1 MAISFNNQNCSNNKS
16 IKSAEIN
23 DDGDLV
29 VFYTDSTSEVLGHVV
44 GKDGKNF
51 IPDVQ
56 GYLIPGGTSFVN
68 EPLGFVYQSYANNKV
83 TLYFKTSL
91 PGVTPSTWI
100 SAEYGKGVQGD
111 PFLIDDQGTILPD
124 LTNLRI
130 GYTFYKTDEGNIYQ
144 KTPQL
149 VWSHPYRWKGDKG
162 DAGNFVINDSG
173 DTLPD
178 ASTLYDTYTF
188 LKTDTGM
195 IYQIYVDGNDVL
207 NWSTPYQW
215 KGDKGDKGDTGTSDA
230 PICIISNIV
239 DFSLPN
245 TLIML
250 GTVPAGYVVTNID
263 ANVLNRLNTNVV
275 EMEIRFGGT
284 IQDDT
289 GSVIIAP
296 ADYFDINIKNRYI
309 VNEIN
314 HEPRTK
320 DEIVSAIFDYAPL
333 NSDYGLVE
341 IKITIANNLPASAIP
356 I

>member
-16 IKSAEIN
+16 IKSASIN

-29 VFYTDSTSEVLGHVV
+29 VIYTDSTSEVLGHVV
-44 GKDGKNF
+44 GSDGKNF
-51 IPDVQ
+51 TPDERGDLIPD
-56 GYLIPGGTSFVN
+56 GTMFIDK
-68 EPLGFVYQSYANNKV
+68 PQGFVYESYANGKV

-100 SAEYGKGVQGD
+100 SAEYGKGDKGD
-111 PFLIDDQGTILPD
+111 PFLIDDQGTTLPD
-124 LTNLRI
+124 LTDLRI

-144 KTPQL
+144 KTAQL
-149 VWSHPYRWKGDKG
+149 VWSAPYRWKGIKG

-178 ASTLYDTYTF
+178 ASTLWDTYTF
-188 LKTDTGM
+188 LKEDTGQ
-195 IYQIYVDGNDVL
+195 IYQVYVDGNGTL
-207 NWSTPYQW
+207 HWSKPYQW
-215 KGDKGDKGDTGTSDA
+215 TGKQGDKGDDGSSADA
-230 PICIISNIV
+230 LYVISNTV
-239 DFSLPN
+239 DFSMAN
-245 TLIML
+245 TLLVL

-263 ANVLNRLNTNVV
+263 ANVTSKLNTNVV

-284 IQDDT
+284 IQDDA
-289 GSVIIAP
+289 GSIIIAP
-296 ADYFDINIKNRYI
+296 QDYFDINIKKRYI

-314 HEPRTK
+314 HDPSTN

-333 NSDYGLVE
+333 NSDSGIVE
-341 IKITIANNLPASAIP
+341 IKITVAKQLPKSSIP

>member
-51 IPDVQ
+51 APDEQGVLIPD
-56 GYLIPGGTSFVN
+56 GTSFIN
-68 EPLGFVYQSYANNKV
+68 EPQGFVYQSYANNTV

-91 PGVTPSTWI
+91 PGVDPSTWI
-100 SAEYGKGVQGD
+100 SVEYGKGDKGD
-111 PFLIDDQGTILPD
+111 PFLIDAQGTTLPD
-124 LTNLRI
+124 LDGLRI

-144 KTPQL
+144 KTEQL
-149 VWSHPYRWKGDKG
+149 VWSAPYAWKGVKG
-162 DAGNFVINDSG
+162 DAGNFVINGHG

-178 ASTLYDTYTF
+178 VSTLYDTYTF

-195 IYQIYVDGNDVL
+195 IYQVYVDGNNVL
-207 NWSTPYQW
+207 HWSDPYQW
-215 KGDKGDKGDTGTSDA
+215 KGDKGEKGDTGKAEESLY
-230 PICIISNIV
+230 IISNTV

-245 TLIML
+245 TLLVL

-263 ANVLNRLNTNVV
+263 ANVVTQLNTNVV

-284 IQDDT
+284 IQDDA

-296 ADYFDINIKNRYI
+296 KDYFDINIKKRYI

-314 HEPRTK
+314 HDPSTN
-320 DEIVSAIFDYAPL
+320 DEIVSAVFDYAPL
-333 NSDYGLVE
+333 NSDSGIVQ
-341 IKITIANNLPASAIP
+341 IKITIAKQLPTSDIP

>member
-51 IPDVQ
+51 TPDEQGILIPD
-56 GYLIPGGTSFVN
+56 GTSFIS
-68 EPLGFVYQSYANNKV
+68 EPQGFVYQSYANNKV

-91 PGVTPSTWI
+91 PGEDPSTWI
-100 SAEYGKGVQGD
+100 SVEYGKGDQGD
-111 PFLIDDQGTILPD
+111 PFLIDSQGTTLPD
-124 LTNLRI
+124 LDGLRI

-144 KTPQL
+144 KTAQL
-149 VWSHPYRWKGDKG
+149 VWSAPYSWKGVKG
-162 DAGNFVINDSG
+162 DAGNFVINAHG

-178 ASTLYDTYTF
+178 VSTLYDTYTF

-195 IYQIYVDGNDVL
+195 IYQVYVDGNGVL
-207 NWSTPYQW
+207 HWSDPYQW
-215 KGDKGDKGDTGTSDA
+215 KGDKGDKGDTGKGEDSLY
-230 PICIISNIV
+230 IISNTV

-245 TLIML
+245 TLIVL

-263 ANVLNRLNTNVV
+263 ANVVTQLNTNVV

-284 IQDDT
+284 IQDDA

-296 ADYFDINIKNRYI
+296 QDYFDINIKKRYI

-314 HEPRTK
+314 HLPSTN
-320 DEIVSAIFDYAPL
+320 DEIVSAVFDYAPL
-333 NSDYGLVE
+333 NSDSGIVE
-341 IKITIANNLPASAIP
+341 IKLTIAKQLPTSEIP